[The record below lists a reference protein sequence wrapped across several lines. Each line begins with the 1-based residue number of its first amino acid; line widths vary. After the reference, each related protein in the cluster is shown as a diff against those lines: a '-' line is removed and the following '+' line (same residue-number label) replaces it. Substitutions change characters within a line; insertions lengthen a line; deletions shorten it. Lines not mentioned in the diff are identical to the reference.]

1 MSALL
6 AVEKA
11 QARLLALKPPLG
23 ADNIGVAQCAGR
35 DQPAAALSAMDGYA
49 IHFADMPGPWTIA
62 GEVAAGTAPTR
73 ALGPGEAI
81 RIFTG
86 AMLPA
91 NADTVVVQEDV
102 IADGARLTLTG
113 DGPASRGRHVRARA
127 SDFAAGAHLLTA
139 G

>member
-23 ADNIGVAQCAGR
+23 ADNIGVAQCAGRYLAQDVVAGR

-91 NADTVVVQEDV
+91 NADTVVVQELSL
-102 IADGARLTLTG
+102 I
-113 DGPASRGRHVRARA
+113 HI
-127 SDFAAGAHLLTA
+127 
-139 G
+139 